1 MTADEILKIA
11 EEVIAGQWGNGA
23 ERVTRLTNAGYDVG
37 EIQKKVNELFIS
49 PASPVVKEV
58 EIDMRGFDELAITLV
73 VD

>member
-23 ERVTRLTNAGYDVG
+23 ERVSRLTNAGYDAE
-37 EIQKKVNELFIS
+37 EIQKKVNELFNS
-49 PASPVVKEV
+49 SVVKEV

>member
-23 ERVTRLTNAGYDVG
+23 ERVTRLTNAGYDAEV
-37 EIQKKVNELFIS
+37 IQKKVNELFNS

-58 EIDMRGFDELAITLV
+58 EIDMRGFDELTITLV

>member
-23 ERVTRLTNAGYDVG
+23 ERVTRLTNAGYDAG
-37 EIQKKVNELFIS
+37 EIQKKVNELFNS

>member
-23 ERVTRLTNAGYDVG
+23 ERVTRLTNAGYDAR
-37 EIQKKVNELFIS
+37 EIQKKVNELFNS